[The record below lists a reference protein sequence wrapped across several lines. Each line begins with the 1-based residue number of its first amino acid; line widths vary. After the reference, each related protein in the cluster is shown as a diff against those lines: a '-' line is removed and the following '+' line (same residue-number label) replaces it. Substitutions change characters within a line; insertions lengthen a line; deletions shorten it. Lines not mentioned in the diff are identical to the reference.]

1 MKNFFYTTC
10 AIFTATA
17 LVLTTGCKKKDKSE
31 EQKLKEDLSVPGTYS
46 EVSEIP
52 DTHVWYAFSEDGLEQ
67 VDLPQN
73 ASQRLLKPWTEA
85 IRISS
90 MATAMYPPLEESSST
105 KVPPAYA
112 IVNHLGLLS
121 IDADTIKLI
130 QDPATFYNCTAG
142 NLVFFG
148 DSPLFSLY
156 KNSFFNNSI
165 SATSNDNHD
174 IFLEKYDRA
183 SKICIPLVSYKN
195 LAIEG
200 KSQITDFDW
209 NGVDWTCSIKTVTQ
223 ERVLFNYITWTPNVS
238 ILDLSPISN
247 SDKITIKEAEA
258 ADFRNKKM
266 PTDFS
271 NAPDKLQKLLT
282 VIPDDFGYYIT
293 CMQAGG
299 FSPRTYSH
307 GPQDDGF
314 GGTAVIGDTYVMAV
328 FQDGTTYISGALYN
342 KHIIGRES
350 AVAFRLPKLPAG
362 YSYGDFAISGSYL
375 YVAWEESDFY
385 QTGRSG
391 LIKVNLDKVLYEE

>member
-17 LVLTTGCKKKDKSE
+17 LVLTTGCEKKNKSG

-52 DTHVWYAFSEDGLEQ
+52 DTHIWYSFSEDGLEQ

-73 ASQRLLKPWTEA
+73 AAQKLLKPWTEA

-90 MATAMYPPLEESSST
+90 TATAMYPPLEESSST

-112 IVNHLGLLS
+112 IVNHLGILA
-121 IDADTIKLI
+121 IDSDNMNLI
-130 QDPATFYNCTAG
+130 QDPATFNNCTAG

-148 DSPLFSLY
+148 DTPLFSLY

-165 SATSNDNHD
+165 STSANNDQA

-209 NGVDWTCSIKTVTQ
+209 NGVDWICSIKTVTP
-223 ERVLFNYITWTPNVS
+223 ERVLFNYLRWTPNGS

-247 SDKITIKEAEA
+247 SNKISIKEAEPD
-258 ADFRNKKM
+258 DFRKQKM

-271 NAPDKLQKLLT
+271 NAPDKLQKLLA
-282 VIPDDFGYYIT
+282 VIPDDFSYYMI
-293 CMQAGG
+293 CEQAGG
-299 FSPRTYSH
+299 FSPKTYTH
-307 GPQDDGF
+307 GSQEDGF
-314 GGTAVIGDTYVMAV
+314 GGTALLGDTYTIAI

-342 KHIIGRES
+342 KHIIGREA
-350 AVAFRLPKLPAG
+350 AVAFRLPKLPSG
-362 YSYGDFAISGSYL
+362 YSYGNFAISGSYL

-391 LIKVNLDKVLYEE
+391 LIKVNLDKVLYAE